1 MGVVLEQTVTGILKS
16 TEQPNPRRVLL
27 GIDAM
32 DAGELVAGDIV
43 RICNS
48 ESPQT
53 SSFGV
58 AWPSILNGPGEVQ
71 LTETAMLNSLSKRGD
86 RIQIE
91 RVSTDIPCVQRVSV
105 GPAAASFSLREVSVA
120 YIKETLV
127 NLGCVWT
134 GQLVDILWEGVLRRL
149 QVQHIWANDTDA
161 AELATGHC
169 ALMVSSAAVHVAT
182 SDAHAA
188 DEYSSTGPVDYDSIG
203 GLEKEIGEV
212 RQLVEAALYEPQM
225 FLEYG
230 LNPPR
235 GVLLYGPPGT
245 GKTLIAR
252 AVAHASKARIY
263 IINGAEIMSR
273 YYGESESRIR
283 DIFDQARHHSH
294 GPSIVFIDEIDALCP
309 KRSDGESEA
318 NKRVVATLLTLLDG
332 ARDGQVGDGVV
343 VLAATNRPNAID
355 PALRRPGRLDR
366 EIEIPIPNAAGR
378 LHILEKKL
386 ASMPN
391 SLTRQQI
398 ETVSA
403 SLHGYVGADIDSLL
417 REAAIAAINREAKL
431 ATPALPSVTH
441 GDVELA
447 MKVVRPSTM
456 REITLEIPNVLWSD
470 IGGQHETK
478 QLLRESVEWPLKH
491 AAAFE
496 RMGIRPPKGV
506 LLYGPPGCS
515 KTLTAKALATEAG
528 LNFIAVRGPEL
539 LSKWVG
545 ESEKAVREVFRKAR
559 AAAPSIVFF
568 DEIDALAVRRGAAG
582 DGTSVADRVLSQL
595 LTELDGIEPLVSVT
609 VVAATNRPDVIDPG
623 ILRPD
628 RIDRQIY
635 IGPPDCAARE
645 EILRL
650 QFRKI
655 TVASDVDVVDL
666 AQRTSGFSGAEMVSL
681 CQEAGI
687 EAMAQNPNAE
697 YVEMRHFDACLLK
710 LKPRITHDILEFYNN
725 WRHSH

>member
-1 MGVVLEQTVTGILKS
+1 
-16 TEQPNPRRVLL
+16 
-27 GIDAM
+27 
-32 DAGELVAGDIV
+32 
-43 RICNS
+43 
-48 ESPQT
+48 
-53 SSFGV
+53 
-58 AWPSILNGPGEVQ
+58 
-71 LTETAMLNSLSKRGD
+71 
-86 RIQIE
+86 
-91 RVSTDIPCVQRVSV
+91 
-105 GPAAASFSLREVSVA
+105 SFSISELPVE
-120 YIKETLV
+120 YIKETLAD
-127 NLGCVWT
+127 LGCVWP
-134 GQLVDILWEGVLRRL
+134 GQLVDISWGGALRRL
-149 QVQHIWANDTDA
+149 QVQQIWTNDTGAD
-161 AELATGHC
+161 ELAAGHC
-169 ALMVSSAAVHVAT
+169 ALITSSAAVDIAT
-182 SDAHAA
+182 ASTHTADA
-188 DEYSSTGPVDYDSIG
+188 YSPTAPVDYDSIG
-203 GLEKEIGEV
+203 GLEKEIAEI
-212 RQLVEAALYEPQM
+212 RQLVEAALYQPQM

-252 AVAHASKARIY
+252 AVAYASKARIY

-273 YYGESESRIR
+273 FYGESEARIR
-283 DIFDQARHHSH
+283 DIFEQARRQQS

-309 KRSDGESEA
+309 KRSDRESEA
-318 NKRVVATLLTLLDG
+318 NKRVVTTLLTLLDG
-332 ARDGQVGDGVV
+332 AKDGQAGDGVV

-386 ASMPN
+386 ACMPN
-391 SLTRQQI
+391 SLTQAQI
-398 ETVSA
+398 ETVA
-403 SLHGYVGADIDSLL
+403 GALHGYVGADIDALL
-417 REAAIAAINREAKL
+417 REAAIMAINRVAKL
-431 ATPALPSVTH
+431 AEHGLPTVTH

-447 MKVVRPSTM
+447 MKAVRPSTM

-609 VVAATNRPDVIDPG
+609 VVAATNRPD
-623 ILRPD
+623 
-628 RIDRQIY
+628 
-635 IGPPDCAARE
+635 
-645 EILRL
+645 
-650 QFRKI
+650 
-655 TVASDVDVVDL
+655 
-666 AQRTSGFSGAEMVSL
+666 
-681 CQEAGI
+681 
-687 EAMAQNPNAE
+687 
-697 YVEMRHFDACLLK
+697 
-710 LKPRITHDILEFYNN
+710 
-725 WRHSH
+725 